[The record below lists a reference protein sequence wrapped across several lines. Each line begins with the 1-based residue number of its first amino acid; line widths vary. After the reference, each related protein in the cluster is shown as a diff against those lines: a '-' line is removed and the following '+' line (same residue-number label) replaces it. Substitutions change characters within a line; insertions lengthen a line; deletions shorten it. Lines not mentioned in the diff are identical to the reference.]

1 MRFVGIDIASRPH
14 LVAVESEHAEVLTK
28 PTVFSEDASGDR
40 TLRELLGAP
49 QGTLV
54 WRSRPRGTTGRISLP
69 FWPPRDLRSRGL
81 THR

>member
-14 LVAVESEHAEVLTK
+14 LVAMESEHGDVLTK
-28 PTVFSEDASGDR
+28 PTAFSEDGDR
-40 TLRELLGAP
+40 TLRELLGAL
-49 QGTLV
+49 QDTLV
-54 WRSRPRGTTGRISLP
+54 WRSRPRGTTGRMSLP